1 MQQRTTCI
9 IAGVVVA
16 LIATTCSFA
25 GIAGVFLMRG
35 FQGQQEQFAE
45 FQQTAEALTDET
57 LTESFPTSPT
67 EDIPTT
73 TQPSADASDLSTALT
88 PPFQEAITQYTDVPI
103 YQIEAQFD
111 PEALTITG
119 FQTIIL
125 TNTEEVPLDEI
136 YLRLYANAPH
146 FNEGAITIS
155 DVQLDGQVVDSQL
168 ELDETA
174 LNIPLLQTLA
184 PGESQTIN
192 MNFTTTIPTSGGGYG
207 IFNVADGVF
216 SLYHWHPELAVY
228 EEGAWVLHPAADQGD
243 LTNTDSA
250 HYIVTLTVPEGYTA
264 VTSGIENEMATN
276 GVHTYQ
282 SVNALSR
289 NFAMV
294 ISDQFEVL
302 SQEVENTVINSYYLP
317 GSEVGA
323 QSALEAA
330 AESIILFNERF
341 GPYTYPELDI
351 TQVEMGG
358 GAAGMEAS
366 GLIIIGSNYYDPE
379 LDPLGGFGSIV
390 EGVDSLSF
398 LDFVVAHEVAHQWW
412 YSTVGSDA
420 YEQPWID

>member
-1 MQQRTTCI
+1 M
-9 IAGVVVA
+9 
-16 LIATTCSFA
+16 
-25 GIAGVFLMRG
+25 
-35 FQGQQEQFAE
+35 
-45 FQQTAEALTDET
+45 
-57 LTESFPTSPT
+57 
-67 EDIPTT
+67 
-73 TQPSADASDLSTALT
+73 
-88 PPFQEAITQYTDVPI
+88 
-103 YQIEAQFD
+103 
-111 PEALTITG
+111 
-119 FQTIIL
+119 
-125 TNTEEVPLDEI
+125 
-136 YLRLYANAPH
+136 
-146 FNEGAITIS
+146 
-155 DVQLDGQVVDSQL
+155 
-168 ELDETA
+168 
-174 LNIPLLQTLA
+174 
-184 PGESQTIN
+184 
-192 MNFTTTIPTSGGGYG
+192 
-207 IFNVADGVF
+207 
-216 SLYHWHPELAVY
+216 
-228 EEGAWVLHPAADQGD
+228 
-243 LTNTDSA
+243 
-250 HYIVTLTVPEGYTA
+250 
-264 VTSGIENEMATN
+264 TSGIENETATN

-294 ISDQFEVL
+294 ISDRFEVL
-302 SQEVENTVINSYYLP
+302 SQEVDDTVINSYYLP

-420 YEQPWID
+420 YEQPWIDEGLTNWSSAFFFDEVRGEVAGQFMREILLNLPYQLTLSQGDQRLDQPVDQFGQDEYGAIVYGKGALMYDVLRQEIGDELFFDFLQQYYQQHQFERIDGVVWRQTLADVAGPEVADAFYTKWIEGDAITADDLPNSTFGSGLFEGLDTLEQLIPTPESSEPR